1 MIEYIDLDLNGSSLA
16 LKMMWKSMHKYGLSK
31 ISLSTSSS
39 QLQIGDQASK
49 RHSIGLKFW

>member
-31 ISLSTSSS
+31 ISLSTPSS
-39 QLQIGDQASK
+39 
-49 RHSIGLKFW
+49 